1 MSVAAVLP
9 HSLRLLKNVTRT
21 IHPNG
26 LAVLEKK
33 YLARDPKTNEIIET
47 PDHLFRRVAAR
58 IATIDHT
65 VYKKSIESAT
75 DFANELYTAMSDQRI
90 LPAGRNLIASH
101 VTPNC
106 VVMKYEKDTIE
117 NFETLRV
124 QTRIGQLNGSGL
136 GYPGHKFSPTLDKF
150 VGHKDVFSPGPIGRL
165 LQLHNDNMNF
175 IQQSR
180 NGANMFT
187 MRVDHPDILEFIDC
201 KQVEGSIET
210 FNVSVM
216 FTDEFIERAKD
227 PNHPQYNEP
236 WKCKFEDKEYPLR
249 NIIRSTHRFQ
259 PIKIEEASMTAH
271 QIMEKIIKNSHRNG
285 EPGFIFYDTM
295 NKDNPIPEL
304 GTIEATNP
312 CGEQGMH
319 GLHSCLLL
327 ALNWSRYWSKKL
339 ERINFNLLEHDVRL
353 LVHAGDNT
361 VDLFEIDIP
370 ELIAESKKA
379 RRLGIGP
386 MGVHDLF
393 IEMEIEYGKEKSL
406 ETIRTMAKF
415 IQQTAINESEKLA
428 VERGEF
434 EYWPLSSFAKQGLPK
449 RRNSTLTNAM
459 PTGSIAYIFSASSGI
474 EPLFRLYYQANVIG
488 KQLNVVNSSL
498 MKKIDSLHLSD
509 DVKEKVCERII
520 KEGTI
525 QNIDEIP
532 DEIKRIYKTAN
543 DISAEDHLQVQA
555 AIQEF
560 SCNAISK
567 TINIPNSA
575 TEKDIEHI
583 IYRGHELGCKGLT
596 IYRDGS
602 REYQILETTTSAES
616 KKTTKKQRTL
626 NGAHNMSDDTSTSTS
641 SSITYTHKKR
651 STQILKKRNDVCELC
666 NSELLFEE
674 GCERC
679 SNIDCGWSA
688 CSL

>member
-1 MSVAAVLP
+1 MSVASILP
-9 HSLRLLKNVTRT
+9 HSLRLLKNVKRT
-21 IHPNG
+21 IQPNG
-26 LAVLEKK
+26 MDVMEKK
-33 YLARDPKTNEIIET
+33 YLIRDPITNNIIET
-47 PDHLFRRVAAR
+47 PDQLFRRVAAR

-65 VYKKSIESAT
+65 VYKESIESAT
-75 DFANELYTAMSDQRI
+75 NFANELYTAMSDQRI
-90 LPAGRNLIASH
+90 LPGGRNLIASH

-117 NFETLRV
+117 NFESLRV
-124 QTRIGQLNGSGL
+124 QTRIGQLTGSGL
-136 GYPGHKFSPTLDKF
+136 GYPGHKFKPTLDKF
-150 VGHKDVFSPGPIGRL
+150 DGHKDVYSPGPIGRL
-165 LQLHNDNMNF
+165 LQLHSDNMNF

-201 KQVEGSIET
+201 KKIEGSIET

-216 FTDEFIERAKD
+216 FTDEFIERAKN
-227 PNHPQYNEP
+227 PNHPQYNES
-236 WKCKFEDKEYPLR
+236 WKCQFEGKEYPLR

-259 PIKIEEASMTAH
+259 PIEIKEVSMTAN
-271 QIMEKIIKNSHRNG
+271 QIMKKIIKNSYQNG
-285 EPGFIFYDTM
+285 EPGCIFYDTM
-295 NKDNPIPEL
+295 NKDNPIPDL
-304 GTIEATNP
+304 GSIEATNP

-327 ALNWSRYWSKKL
+327 AINWSRYWSKKL

-370 ELIAESKKA
+370 ELISESKKA

-393 IEMEIEYGKEKSL
+393 IEMEIEYGKEKSI
-406 ETIRTMAKF
+406 EIIRTMAKF

-428 VERGEF
+428 VKRGEF

-449 RRNSTLTNAM
+449 RRNATLLNAM

-474 EPLFRLYYQANVIG
+474 EPLFRLCYKANVIG
-488 KQLNVVNSSL
+488 KQLNVVNQSL
-498 MKKIDSLHLSD
+498 MDKIDSLNLPANI
-509 DVKEKVCERII
+509 KEKVHNRII
-520 KEGTI
+520 SEGTI

-532 DEIKRIYKTAN
+532 DKIKRIYKTAN
-543 DISAEDHLQVQA
+543 DISAEEHLQVQA

-567 TINIPNSA
+567 TINVPNSA
-575 TEKDIEHI
+575 TEDDIEQI
-583 IYRGHELGCKGLT
+583 FYRGHELGCKGLT

-602 REYQILETTTSAES
+602 RDRQVLETTTSAES

-626 NGAHNMSDDTSTSTS
+626 NGTHISDDSIS
-641 SSITYTHKKR
+641 SSVTYTHKKR
-651 STQILKKRNDVCELC
+651 STQILKKRNDICELC
-666 NSELLFEE
+666 ASELLFEE

-679 SNIDCGWSA
+679 SNIECGWSA